1 MRPSHHT
8 MAIAMFWREWV
19 MRLLREMVAYAA
31 FALTPHPDMGLHSRR
46 RAWQVPKL
54 MSRLPS
60 HLNCVGS
67 LCELG

>member
-31 FALTPHPDMGLHSRR
+31 FALTPHPEAQTWGCTV
-46 RAWQVPKL
+46 AGV
-54 MSRLPS
+54 
-60 HLNCVGS
+60 
-67 LCELG
+67 LGRYRS